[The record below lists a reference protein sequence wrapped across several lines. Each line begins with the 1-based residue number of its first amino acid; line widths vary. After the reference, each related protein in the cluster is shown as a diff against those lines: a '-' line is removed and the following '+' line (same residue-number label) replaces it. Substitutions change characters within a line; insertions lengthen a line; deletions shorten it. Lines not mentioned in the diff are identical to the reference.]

1 MYFSKCIYQNAAAAA
16 ACMMSILWL
25 SDVRD
30 TQYLHEERETESK
43 SLFKINQNKWK
54 IFDILWKF
62 IFSSACLVR
71 SKQTGDTLWKH
82 ISKVLF
88 FFCSSCHNIWKE
100 KSGFTTISVY
110 YKSFIISVHIYAL
123 HIFTSSREGVIWDR
137 DHQYA
142 FLFLFLS
149 RFSLVFGYFL

>member
-1 MYFSKCIYQNAAAAA
+1 MKIFPHFRGRKNTDHFSNDRNFYFAQD
-16 ACMMSILWL
+16 L
-25 SDVRD
+25 
-30 TQYLHEERETESK
+30 REK
-43 SLFKINQNKWK
+43 GLKDNFQRRKWK
-54 IFDILWKF
+54 NFGFLMKVH
-62 IFSSACLVR
+62 FSSAFLVR

-100 KSGFTTISVY
+100 KIWSVLTTITVY

-142 FLFLFLS
+142 FLFLILS